1 MRLIFLVF
9 LCTWIAT
16 TVHAQAVVLSGRIT
30 DSETNEAL
38 TGATVVDSV
47 SKKGA
52 TTSPQG
58 AFSLQLPPGTHTLI
72 VKFVGYEP
80 QTRTV
85 RLDQNTTLDFPLRKK
100 TNTLGE
106 VQVNAERP
114 DHNVTSTQVSVEKM
128 SIAQMERIPII
139 MGETDVMKTIQLLPG
154 INSVAEGRAGFI
166 VRGGGLDQNLILMD
180 DMPLYYAT
188 HMQGLFSVFNSAAV
202 EGMTIYK
209 GGIPARYGGRGS
221 SVLAVDMK
229 ESNFSQYRASVS
241 VGLITSKFSLEAP
254 LIKDKLSV
262 LVAGRGTRWG
272 LGYAY
277 DQLAGGPTVDPYGK
291 TTVATTTNAPF
302 FQPYERWYDFNAKIV
317 YKINDRNTLLLA
329 GYYGKDYALTV
340 GGLTNWGNEAASFR
354 WNKLY
359 SNRFMSNTTLVYS
372 RYRTNA
378 VSNAYDFRSSISTKS
393 LRQEFS
399 YFPNENHNIRF
410 GFQTEY
416 QDFQLGALQ
425 DLTQSDGGK
434 FMPPMHG
441 LETAFYAEN
450 DQKISAKLSAHYGLR
465 YSLYHQLGPGNAFTF
480 DPVSNEV
487 TSRVLYPGNTD
498 VISSYQNLE
507 PRLNLTYLLTPQSSV
522 KASYNRNAQYL
533 RLMTLGQQI
542 LWYDVWMPTT
552 NNVPPILTDQ
562 VAVGYF
568 RNSAENQFA
577 FSAEVY
583 YKLLHNI
590 SDFEDGLHNYL
601 VNNLEAYVAWGK
613 GRAYGM
619 EVSIKKNKGNL
630 TGRISYNYGRNR
642 QQIDGINQSR
652 WYANNFDITNNLTSM
667 VSYQLR
673 KDLTLS
679 ANFLYSTG
687 RPITLPESYYYIAG
701 VAFPYWEG
709 RNLYRMPDYH
719 RLDLGIQ
726 YEPAYLRI
734 QLKKANRTIRP
745 SLDVS
750 LYNVYNRRNIY
761 TINFANNASSA
772 SGKGGTTSA
781 ISTTQFTASGL
792 SQYGFIPSFQVTL
805 KY

>member
-1 MRLIFLVF
+1 MRLPLFFIGCLLTISV
-9 LCTWIAT
+9 A
-16 TVHAQAVVLSGRIT
+16 HAQTIVLSGRIT

-38 TGATVVDSV
+38 AGATVVDSLI
-47 SKKGA
+47 KKGA

-58 AFSLQLPPGTHTLI
+58 SYSLQLPPGAHTLV

-80 QTRTV
+80 QTRTI
-85 RLDQNTTLDFPLRKK
+85 RLEKNTTLDFALRKK
-100 TNTLGE
+100 TSTLSE

-139 MGETDVMKTIQLLPG
+139 MGETDVLKTIQLLPG

-180 DMPLYYAT
+180 DMPLYYTT

-229 ESNFSQYRASVS
+229 ESNLSQYRVSVS

-277 DQLAGGPTVDPYGK
+277 DQLRSEPAADPYSK
-291 TTVATTTNAPF
+291 TPVATTDAAF
-302 FQPYERWYDFNAKIV
+302 FQPYERWRDFNAKIV
-317 YKINDRNTLLLA
+317 YKLNARNTLYLS

-340 GGLTNWGNEAASFR
+340 GGLTNWGNEAASLR
-354 WNKLY
+354 WNMLL
-359 SNRFMSNTTLVYS
+359 SNRFMSNTSLVYS

-378 VSNAYDFRSSISTKS
+378 VSGAYDFRSSISTRS

-399 YFPNENHNIRF
+399 FFPNENHNIRF

-441 LETAFYAEN
+441 LETAFYVEN
-450 DQKISAKLSAHYGLR
+450 DHKISPTLSAHYGLR
-465 YSLYHQLGPGNAFTF
+465 YSMYHQLGSGNAFTF

-487 TSRVLYPGNTD
+487 TGRVPHPGSTD

-542 LWYDVWMPTT
+542 LWYDIWMPTT

-568 RNSAENQFA
+568 RNSADNQFEL
-577 FSAEVY
+577 SAEVY

-613 GRAYGM
+613 GRAYGV
-619 EVSIKKNKGNL
+619 EVSLKKNKGNL

-652 WYANNFDITNNLTSM
+652 WYANNFDITNNLTTM

-673 KDLTLS
+673 KDLTFS
-679 ANFLYSTG
+679 ANFLYATG
-687 RPITLPESYYYIAG
+687 RPVTLPESYYYIGG

-709 RNLYRMPDYH
+709 RNLYRLPDYH
-719 RLDLGIQ
+719 RLDLGLQ

-734 QLKKANRTIRP
+734 QLKKAKRTIRP
-745 SLDVS
+745 SFDVS

-761 TINFANNASSA
+761 TINFANNGAGSA
-772 SGKGGTTSA
+772 GKGETATTEFS
-781 ISTTQFTASGL
+781 ASGL

-805 KY
+805 KF